1 MSLKEVLAVYCTWA
15 EEYCGALTESSWLQQ
30 QTTTP
35 VIVVLVYQSQC
46 CISYSIVLWSR
57 DFKILSHYVL
67 WVDQWILTPIFQPD
81 VLETEVVPQ
90 KDEYEAYVSPLREHH
105 HATGD
110 VLGMDAPPML
120 EQPPFAI
127 EWGK

>member
-1 MSLKEVLAVYCTWA
+1 M
-15 EEYCGALTESSWLQQ
+15 
-30 QTTTP
+30 
-35 VIVVLVYQSQC
+35 
-46 CISYSIVLWSR
+46 
-57 DFKILSHYVL
+57 
-67 WVDQWILTPIFQPD
+67 DQWILTPKFQPD
-81 VLETEVVPQ
+81 VLESEVVPQ
-90 KDEYEAYVSPLREHH
+90 KGEYEAYVSPLREHH